1 MSESNLE
8 QGIMQDSQEESKD
21 MVWLI
26 GYMRDLI
33 AKEIESEIEEI
44 LKNEPNP
51 KKINLKLRSKIDGLQ
66 RAADIARERA

>member
-1 MSESNLE
+1 MTQNEKAVEAEVVDNK
-8 QGIMQDSQEESKD
+8 SKD

-44 LKNEPNP
+44 LKKETDSS
-51 KKINLKLRSKIDGLQ
+51 KLSLKLRSKIEGLQ
-66 RAADIARERA
+66 RAAEISRER

>member
-1 MSESNLE
+1 MTQNEKAVE
-8 QGIMQDSQEESKD
+8 AEVVDKEPKD

-44 LKNEPNP
+44 LKKETDPS
-51 KKINLKLRSKIDGLQ
+51 KLSLKLRSKIEGLQ
-66 RAADIARERA
+66 RAAEISRER

>member
-1 MSESNLE
+1 MTQNEKAVEAEVVDNE
-8 QGIMQDSQEESKD
+8 PKD

-44 LKNEPNP
+44 LKKETDPS
-51 KKINLKLRSKIDGLQ
+51 KLSLKLRSKIEGLQ
-66 RAADIARERA
+66 RAAEISRER

>member
-1 MSESNLE
+1 MTQNEKAIEAEVVDNE
-8 QGIMQDSQEESKD
+8 PKD

-44 LKNEPNP
+44 LKKETDPS
-51 KKINLKLRSKIDGLQ
+51 KLSLKLRSKIEGLQ
-66 RAADIARERA
+66 RAAEISRER

>member
-1 MSESNLE
+1 MTQNEKAIEAEVVDNE
-8 QGIMQDSQEESKD
+8 PKD

-44 LKNEPNP
+44 LKKETDPN
-51 KKINLKLRSKIDGLQ
+51 KLSLKLRSKIEGLQ
-66 RAADIARERA
+66 RAAEISRER